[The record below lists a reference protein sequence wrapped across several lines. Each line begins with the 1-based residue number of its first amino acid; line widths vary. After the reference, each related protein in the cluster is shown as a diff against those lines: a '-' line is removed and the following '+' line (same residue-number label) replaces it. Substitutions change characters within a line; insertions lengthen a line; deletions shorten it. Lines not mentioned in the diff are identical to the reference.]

1 MTSFAVQMKLK
12 GHLKKL
18 KMGNGCKAQAK
29 RDRKKD
35 DGPIAKSQLKVVNA
49 TKQWVICKTV
59 N

>member
-1 MTSFAVQMKLK
+1 MKFK